1 VHSRRKW
8 FFSAEPVFRNDAD
21 VTSLR
26 QRLSYWSKDP
36 RSPVLPSP
44 TEIDND
50 GRKGPLPVFGTVE
63 IQGKAP
69 ALIPVDM
76 GELKVPFSH
85 NSFMHIGPD
94 TRAVRHLRL
103 QREAKNYRGE
113 DD

>member
-1 VHSRRKW
+1 MHSRRKW

-21 VTSLR
+21 VTPLR
-26 QRLSYWSKDP
+26 QRLGYWSKDP
-36 RSPVLPSP
+36 GSPVLPSP
-44 TEIDND
+44 TKIDDD
-50 GRKGPLPVFGTVE
+50 GRKGALPLFGAIE

-85 NSFMHIGPD
+85 NSLMHIGPD
-94 TRAVRHLRL
+94 TRAIRHLRL
-103 QREAKNYRGE
+103 QREAKNCRGK